1 MIVIVM
7 IRMSAV
13 PHDNDDDD
21 SDDQNECGT
30 SSLRSLSSPVASWK
44 APPPLTTPCGQHV
57 TRRNQTCEHLSERS
71 KIVFFVFQKIE
82 LKFNLNLM
90 LEISMALCLS
100 SPPLY
105 PNLHFLNTAYNL
117 STHIYKSFFSNSSFH
132 TRPTAA
138 RKKILKKC
146 FQPVVMSLLIS
157 NL

>member
-1 MIVIVM
+1 MSHLMIVMMLMMIMRIVMMIVIVM

-71 KIVFFVFQKIE
+71 KIVFCILDNRIE
-82 LKFNLNLM
+82 VQ
-90 LEISMALCLS
+90 SQSHA
-100 SPPLY
+100 
-105 PNLHFLNTAYNL
+105 
-117 STHIYKSFFSNSSFH
+117 
-132 TRPTAA
+132 
-138 RKKILKKC
+138 
-146 FQPVVMSLLIS
+146 
-157 NL
+157 